1 LPSWIA
7 RKRRLIRRIVIGPVL
22 LHQTLKIL
30 LHQTLKILLHQTLKI
45 LLHQTLKN
53 YTVDTTVASVDEYT
67 AGGGARS
74 SNIPV
79 GSGWR
84 ASKLEDNTAARVDLT
99 LLASAL
105 FLQRFSLPFGN
116 TFLMLDL
123 VPVVFLLVYQ
133 FGSGQLVIQYD
144 RLLWFLAIV
153 AASTYSLWLNFNS
166 KLLTSYFLLL
176 TLYWLLTL
184 SRPSTPG
191 QYDSTLRTFQ
201 FLVMLLSCL
210 AVAQFFA
217 QFVVDGRKLIMF
229 YGIVPDFLLEFFYRG
244 GENTIIPLPGFLIK
258 SNGLFLSEPSTLSQ
272 VTAFGILI
280 EILEFRRPRYL
291 LAMVSGFLLAYSG
304 TGLMIL
310 LVFLP
315 LAGLRNHRA
324 GLAALAAVTVAFGLI
339 VTGIIDLSV
348 FLGRAGEF
356 EDTHASGF
364 LRFVAPFHLAAR
376 QFDTAYLQALLFG
389 SGPGTAKNFN
399 GTVWYSA
406 FTTTWFKLFIE
417 YGIIGS
423 SIILCFVASCLR
435 RSRCPGVMCAAFACT
450 YVFVMGSLSTWFMT
464 VVVVLCTLHAP
475 EPRPGRIVDPR
486 RSEPAFAAGSGAG
499 RL

>member
-1 LPSWIA
+1 
-7 RKRRLIRRIVIGPVL
+7 
-22 LHQTLKIL
+22 
-30 LHQTLKILLHQTLKI
+30 
-45 LLHQTLKN
+45 
-53 YTVDTTVASVDEYT
+53 
-67 AGGGARS
+67 
-74 SNIPV
+74 
-79 GSGWR
+79 
-84 ASKLEDNTAARVDLT
+84 LEDNTAARVDFT

-133 FGSGQLVIQYD
+133 FGSGKLVMQYD
-144 RLLWFLAIV
+144 RLLWFVALV
-153 AASTYSLWLNFNS
+153 AAATYSLWLNFNS

-191 QYDSTLRTFQ
+191 QYDTTLRTFQ
-201 FLVMLLSCL
+201 FLVMLLSWL

-229 YGIVPDFLLEFFYRG
+229 YGIVPDLLLEFFYRG
-244 GENTIIPLPGFLIK
+244 GNEYTIIPLTGSLIK
-258 SNGLFLSEPSTLSQ
+258 SNGLFLSEPSALSQ

-291 LAMVSGFLLAYSG
+291 LAMVPGFLLAYSG

-315 LAGLRNHRA
+315 LAGLRNYRA
-324 GLAALAAVTVAFGLI
+324 GLAAAAAVTVAFGLI

-364 LRFVAPFHLAAR
+364 LRFVAPPQLAAR
-376 QFDTAYLQALLFG
+376 QVDTASLQALLFG
-389 SGPGTAKNFN
+389 SGPGSAKNFN
-399 GTVWYSA
+399 TTVWYSA
-406 FTTTWFKLFIE
+406 FTPTWFKLFIE

-423 SIILCFVASCLR
+423 SIILCFFASCLR
-435 RSRCPGVMCAAFACT
+435 RSRGPGVMRAAFACS
-450 YVFVMGSLSTWFMT
+450 YLFVMGSLSTWFMT
-464 VVVVLCTLHAP
+464 VVVVLCTLHGP
-475 EPRPGRIVDPR
+475 EARPGRIVDSR

-499 RL
+499 HL

>member
-1 LPSWIA
+1 VS
-7 RKRRLIRRIVIGPVL
+7 
-22 LHQTLKIL
+22 
-30 LHQTLKILLHQTLKI
+30 
-45 LLHQTLKN
+45 
-53 YTVDTTVASVDEYT
+53 
-67 AGGGARS
+67 
-74 SNIPV
+74 
-79 GSGWR
+79 SGWR

-105 FLQRFSLPFGN
+105 FLQRFSLRFGN
-116 TFLMLDL
+116 TFLMLDF

-133 FGSGQLVIQYD
+133 FGSGKLVIQYD
-144 RLLWFLAIV
+144 RLLWFVALV
-153 AASTYSLWLNFNS
+153 AAATYSLWLNFNS

-201 FLVMLLSCL
+201 FLVMLLSWL

-229 YGIVPDFLLEFFYRG
+229 YGIVPDLLLEFFYRG
-244 GENTIIPLPGFLIK
+244 GNEYTIIPLTGSLIK
-258 SNGLFLSEPSTLSQ
+258 SNGLFLSEPSALSQ

-291 LAMVSGFLLAYSG
+291 LAMVPGFLLAYSG

-315 LAGLRNHRA
+315 LAGLRNYRA
-324 GLAALAAVTVAFGLI
+324 GLAAAAAVTVAFGLI

-364 LRFVAPFHLAAR
+364 LRFVAPPQLAAR
-376 QFDTAYLQALLFG
+376 QVDTASLQALLFG
-389 SGPGTAKNFN
+389 SGPGSAKNFN
-399 GTVWYSA
+399 TTVWYSA
-406 FTTTWFKLFIE
+406 FTPTWFKLFIE

-423 SIILCFVASCLR
+423 SIILCFFASCLR
-435 RSRCPGVMCAAFACT
+435 RSRGPGVMRAAFACS
-450 YVFVMGSLSTWFMT
+450 YLFVMGSLSTWFMT
-464 VVVVLCTLHAP
+464 VVVVLCTLHGP
-475 EPRPGRIVDPR
+475 EARPGRIVDSR

-499 RL
+499 HL